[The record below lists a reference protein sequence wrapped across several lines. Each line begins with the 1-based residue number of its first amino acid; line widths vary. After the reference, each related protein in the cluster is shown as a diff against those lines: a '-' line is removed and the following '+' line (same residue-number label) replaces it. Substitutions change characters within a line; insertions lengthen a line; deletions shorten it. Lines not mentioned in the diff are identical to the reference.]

1 MLDKLIELFAP
12 RDVPRVDD
20 GPKRVQIATCVLM
33 LEVAYADTSFSENER
48 ARIQETLKARFQ
60 LDEDEGRELMDLA
73 EDARQESHDIW
84 RFTNRINQ
92 ACSPDE
98 KRAIIR
104 EVWRIVYADGEL
116 SSHEDHLIHRMAT
129 LLNLT
134 HRQLIAEKM
143 TVLDE
148 LRGTA

>member
-1 MLDKLIELFAP
+1 MLDKLIEWFVP
-12 RDVPRVDD
+12 RDGTREDD

-33 LEVAYADTSFSENER
+33 LEIACADKSFSDHER
-48 ARIQETLKARFQ
+48 TRIQETLQTRFQ
-60 LDEDEGRELMDLA
+60 LEEDEVRELMELA

-92 ACSPDE
+92 ACSPEE
-98 KRAIIR
+98 KREIIR

-129 LLNLT
+129 LLNLN
-134 HRQLIAEKM
+134 HRQLITEKM
-143 TVLDE
+143 AVLE
-148 LRGTA
+148 EQRKS